1 MSSSVFHHSFSLL
14 VSCQEIFLKLGPSEN
29 PVKGEPTQ
37 VGRLEAFVIDQ
48 LHQAPGNSW
57 GHVGSQTSEPTGHPD
72 VGLNRMSAENW
83 GAVVV
88 VHIVVN
94 RLARL
99 QGGMFEPLEP
109 RLKLGQNNLQII
121 SIEGFNLSCLQ
132 GKQGKY
138 VTSSQ

>member
-1 MSSSVFHHSFSLL
+1 MSSSVFHHSFSFL
-14 VSCQEIFLKLGPSEN
+14 VSRQEVFLKLGPSEN
-29 PVKGEPTQ
+29 PVKGEPTH

-57 GHVGSQTSEPTGHPD
+57 GHVSSKTSEPTGHPD

-121 SIEGFNLSCLQ
+121 SIEGFNLPCLQ
-132 GKQGKY
+132 GKQVKC

>member
-14 VSCQEIFLKLGPSEN
+14 VSRQEVFLKFSTSEN

-48 LHQAPGNSW
+48 LHEAPGDSW
-57 GHVGSQTSEPTGHPD
+57 GHVSSQTSEPTGHPD
-72 VGLNRMSAENW
+72 VGLNRVSAKNW

-94 RLARL
+94 RLACL

-109 RLKLGQNNLQII
+109 RLKLGKNNLQII
-121 SIEGFNLSCLQ
+121 SNEGFNLPCLQ
-132 GKQGKY
+132 GKQGKC